1 MTYASTS
8 IDRRAAYYARC
19 AEVIASDP
27 LDFYCRAEKG
37 RQFLDKL
44 CVPDSIEPM
53 QATPVLS
60 ALFGIAGRTKVRKS
74 RRPIDTVVTELF
86 PRVLAA

>member
-8 IDRRAAYYARC
+8 IDRRAAYYQRC

-37 RQFLDKL
+37 RQFLAARR
-44 CVPDSIEPM
+44 VPDPVEAL

-60 ALFGIAGRTKVRKS
+60 ALFGIAGRTRRNNES
-74 RRPIDTVVTELF
+74 RRPIDCVQDLF

>member
-1 MTYASTS
+1 MSYATTS
-8 IDRRAAYYARC
+8 IDRRAAYYQRC

-37 RQFLDKL
+37 RQYLEARR
-44 CVPDSIEPM
+44 VPDPIEAM
-53 QATPVLS
+53 RATPVLS
-60 ALFGIAGRTKVRKS
+60 ALFGIAGRTRPRLES
-74 RRPIDTVVTELF
+74 RRPIDCVQHLF